1 MRRNGAGS
9 AAHFFRDFAAGW
21 YTSGI
26 AIPTGDGEEDATAR
40 LVALYPAR
48 PLGVIVL
55 ILVEDPSHVYVVF
68 SPERTSVTLDSLV
81 RES

>member
-1 MRRNGAGS
+1 MRHGETTGV
-9 AAHFFRDFAAGW
+9 AASLG
-21 YTSGI
+21 
-26 AIPTGDGEEDATAR
+26 
-40 LVALYPAR
+40 VYPAR

-55 ILVEDPSHVYVVF
+55 SLVEDPSHVYVVF